1 MDNVIELVTR
11 LGFPIAVCIGLAWY
25 VLKKDK
31 DHTKE
36 VEKLGRSIDNNTK
49 VVTELIM
56 FLKGGC
62 K

>member
-1 MDNVIELVTR
+1 MESVIELVTR

-25 VLKKDK
+25 ILKKDK

-49 VVTELIM
+49 VITELIM

-62 K
+62 E

>member
-1 MDNVIELVTR
+1 MNSVIELVTR

-25 VLKKDK
+25 ILKKDK

-49 VVTELIM
+49 VITELIVL
-56 FLKGGC
+56 LKGGC